1 MESQQIMEALRLE
14 KDLQDHQSPT
24 TNLTYQ
30 VLSPTH
36 APTAPLGHCK
46 TFFHGI
52 TEWFLQKP
60 QELTAFNNCS
70 GCTEPLPS
78 RVETWGGGLHPQI
91 PIGGIGTSCACP
103 GHTAAFPTIPNG
115 RSEGFIEEVVPRGT
129 GCPFSCWAVPTWSR
143 LHRSRASSMHVHLK
157 CSSAASTQGQP
168 NGGVGPT
175 HSEHLPKLQM
185 PSTHRKHT
193 GTFTPYPSWNVGKQ
207 LDAGYIQHS
216 NSTVPGDASAERK
229 PPATAL
235 CFQKTTHL
243 CPEVPRALLATKK
256 TRRKQSL
263 KRLRRYLPISSHQ
276 Q

>member
-1 MESQQIMEALRLE
+1 
-14 KDLQDHQSPT
+14 
-24 TNLTYQ
+24 
-30 VLSPTH
+30 
-36 APTAPLGHCK
+36 
-46 TFFHGI
+46 
-52 TEWFLQKP
+52 
-60 QELTAFNNCS
+60 
-70 GCTEPLPS
+70 
-78 RVETWGGGLHPQI
+78 
-91 PIGGIGTSCACP
+91 
-103 GHTAAFPTIPNG
+103 
-115 RSEGFIEEVVPRGT
+115 
-129 GCPFSCWAVPTWSR
+129 
-143 LHRSRASSMHVHLK
+143 MHVHLK

-256 TRRKQSL
+256 TRRKESL

-276 Q
+276 QWQHHLLLLEGWEAKAAQAAPSQEDVGKCAILRIFPASSASRAPCSHHAVSNSSEEGTRPLICTIPTLWSQPFLPAPATVPASSAHLLHPMPPKQCHRGRCCPVPDSHRRVRPKSHSSRGGVGWGERGRAGT